1 MSDIELLREMIGNSA
16 IVPHS
21 NNGRNTWSVKLSE
34 GVQDKESHDFNI
46 SGLPRDSIIFR
57 ADKFPEAV
65 HFYKGNR
72 GENKRADY
80 VIIADSDENKWIL
93 FIEVK
98 SGKNYE
104 NKEIVQ
110 QLKGAECVVAHCRA
124 VAEKFWDKE
133 SLLDSN
139 VYENRFISIVKANIS
154 KRPTRNR
161 LSGEVHDKPENML
174 KLTHLSQTLRFDRL
188 IAN

>member
-1 MSDIELLREMIGNSA
+1 MSDIDLLREMIKESV

-21 NNGRNTWSVKLSE
+21 NNGKNTYSVKLSE
-34 GVQDKESHDFNI
+34 YGQNKTSYAI
-46 SGLPRDSIIFR
+46 QIYGLPQDSIIFR
-57 ADKFPEAV
+57 ADEFPEAV
-65 HFYKGNR
+65 HFYKGTL

-80 VIIADSDENKWIL
+80 VIIADTGTKKRIL

-98 SGKNYE
+98 SGDNYE
-104 NKEIVQ
+104 NKKIVQ

-124 VAEKFWDKE
+124 VAEKFWDAN

-139 VYENRFISIVKANIS
+139 VYKNRFISIVKINIP
-154 KRPTRNR
+154 KRPTREL

-174 KLTHLSQTLRFDRL
+174 RVGNPGGSTRFAKL
-188 IAN
+188 I